1 MKQLARSSPDNEKT
15 RVKPARLSQLL
26 VTLCTLAIS
35 LSLTSCSLTEWGT
48 AGIIGDKFRIE
59 IQMPKPF
66 RASDVVRDLG
76 QGYSSVYE
84 HGYTSEGSGPT
95 FQIKVL
101 ELHRAQMERL
111 GLNRRGLFEMAKA
124 AEIANLQIAD
134 TRRLNDEDWPAV
146 VSNAT
151 EMTLDSA
158 DGKTT
163 TYLRVLVY
171 SSQAATRCSV
181 MLKAVAPKSA
191 ARPAE
196 VERFFNS
203 FKIVAGSGEDLGPEF
218 TVPIQ

>member
-1 MKQLARSSPDNEKT
+1 MRRPK
-15 RVKPARLSQLL
+15 VKPARLSKFLL
-26 VTLCTLAIS
+26 SLFALAIC
-35 LSLTSCSLTEWGT
+35 LSLAGCSFTEWGR
-48 AGIIGDKFRIE
+48 AGIVGDKFTIE

-84 HGYTSEGSGPT
+84 HGYTSEASGPT

-111 GLNRRGLFEMAKA
+111 GLNRRGLFEMAKG
-124 AEIANLQIAD
+124 AETTNLKIAD
-134 TRRLNDEDWPAV
+134 TRRLNDEDWPAA

-171 SSQAATRCSV
+171 SSPAVTRCSV
-181 MLKAVAPKSA
+181 MLKAVTPKSS
-191 ARPAE
+191 ARPLE
-196 VERFFNS
+196 VDRFFNS
-203 FKIVAGSGEDLGPEF
+203 FKIVVRSGEDLGPEF
-218 TVPIQ
+218 TVPVQ

>member
-1 MKQLARSSPDNEKT
+1 M
-15 RVKPARLSQLL
+15 KPARPSKFLLSLF
-26 VTLCTLAIS
+26 TLAIC
-35 LSLTSCSLTEWGT
+35 LSLVGCSVTEWGT
-48 AGIIGDKFRIE
+48 AHIIGDKFTIE
-59 IQMPKPF
+59 FQMPKPF

-76 QGYSSVYE
+76 QGYSGVYE

-95 FQIKVL
+95 LQIKVL

-111 GLNRRGLFEMAKA
+111 GLNRRGLFEMAKG
-124 AEIANLQIAD
+124 AEIANLKIAE

-171 SSQAATRCSV
+171 SGKAFTRCSV
-181 MLKAVAPKSA
+181 MLKAVTPKSST
-191 ARPAE
+191 RPAE
-196 VERFFNS
+196 VDRFFNS
-203 FKIVAGSGEDLGPEF
+203 FKIVADSGEDSGPEF